1 MTPCLA
7 TALPFTAVYAP
18 RFCSMDDSDDLA
30 AESEIN
36 SFLTTAVIFELG
48 LGLFALFLGWVF
60 GVDVRELVPPPQEL
74 KAVGYGLGLGALAA
88 LPIVLVINALEYLP
102 LPGVKHLGELTKDRL
117 MQPMR
122 DMSVV
127 NLIAIAICAG
137 VGEELLFRGWLQSW
151 LIGSLESATNLQIW
165 TGILL
170 AALAFGL
177 VHPITP
183 TYIVLAALIGIYFG
197 WLTVVTANLLVPIAA
212 HATYDAVQ
220 LVLTQRDMRRDKAA
234 EES

>member
-1 MTPCLA
+1 
-7 TALPFTAVYAP
+7 
-18 RFCSMDDSDDLA
+18 MDGSDDFE
-30 AESEIN
+30 AEAEIN
-36 SFLTTAVIFELG
+36 SFLTTAVTFELG
-48 LGLFALFLGWVF
+48 LGLLALFLGWASA
-60 GVDVRELVPPPQEL
+60 VDVRELIPPPNEL
-74 KAVGYGLGLGALAA
+74 QAVAYGLGFGAVAA

-122 DMSVV
+122 DMSIP

-151 LIGSLESATNLQIW
+151 LIGPLDSASNVQIW

-170 AALAFGL
+170 ASLMFGL

-183 TYIVLAALIGIYFG
+183 TYVVLAALIGIYLG

-220 LVLTQRDMRRDKAA
+220 LVLAQREMRRDEVVEDA
-234 EES
+234 E